1 MLKIK
6 PAERMCT
13 GLIIEQCLA
22 ERPEERGSFLDLQII
37 IESFQRKYNKHP
49 DRELLE
55 EKQLE
60 CELLRSK
67 MEADQVTL
75 YNESLQELE
84 LEESKTLIAIL
95 KERVAKLEQ
104 VVSSGNSE
112 LIHLANQLK
121 VERQQHEA
129 LQSENDLMKR
139 ERDSLKEEKAI
150 AMQEMEDAQKR
161 HKMELQD
168 LQDNLLQLQQN
179 RNEMTGEIGK
189 LKEEL
194 ALQKKFTEQKERSW
208 ESLQNEY
215 DHLVDALKR
224 MEREQEKRRIQL
236 LTQKE
241 RFQAKEEEF
250 KSKIEEITTALE
262 SNLSTFQGEKK
273 ELDLK
278 VAKKERV
285 IHQKEQEIA
294 ELKVHAYLT

>member
-1 MLKIK
+1 
-6 PAERMCT
+6 MCT

-208 ESLQNEY
+208 ESLQV
-215 DHLVDALKR
+215 LP
-224 MEREQEKRRIQL
+224 
-236 LTQKE
+236 
-241 RFQAKEEEF
+241 
-250 KSKIEEITTALE
+250 
-262 SNLSTFQGEKK
+262 
-273 ELDLK
+273 
-278 VAKKERV
+278 
-285 IHQKEQEIA
+285 
-294 ELKVHAYLT
+294 